1 VLLNRGYRD
10 PMGRYSSLQ
19 RAAMA
24 GGARSMHNLLVQ
36 LIGTIVAPASAIASP
51 LAGKRIDQFGIHPVC
66 IASVPVVA
74 IGGAGPPFCDNLRT
88 IFGFRLLL
96 AVRMAGRFMTG
107 ISGVG
112 AIAGCAASYRAR
124 PQQFRR
130 WRDTPAA
137 FPDRGRTD
145 SGKQALVRIRGASK

>member
-1 VLLNRGYRD
+1 VLVNRGYRD
-10 PMGRYSSLQ
+10 PIGRYSSPQ

-24 GGARSMHNLLVQ
+24 GGARSMQNLLVQ

-51 LAGKRIDQFGIHPVC
+51 LAGKRIDQFGIHPVY
-66 IASVPVVA
+66 ISSVLIMA
-74 IGGAGPPFCDNLRT
+74 ICGACLLFYDNLRT

-96 AVRMAGRFMTG
+96 AVRMAGGFTTG
-107 ISGVG
+107 ISAAS
-112 AIAGCAASYRAR
+112 AIAGYAASHRTR

-130 WRDTPAA
+130 WRDSPYA

-145 SGKQALVRIRGASK
+145 PGKLTLARIRGTSK